1 MINKLIVNNIK
12 LMQQEVNASIKLH
25 FTLFAKKG
33 GGGHF
38 QYSIRKISQ
47 IM

>member
-1 MINKLIVNNIK
+1 MINILIVNNIK

-33 GGGHF
+33 GGGVI
-38 QYSIRKISQ
+38 SNIRSEKLVR
-47 IM
+47 

>member
-1 MINKLIVNNIK
+1 MINILIVNNIK

-33 GGGHF
+33 GGHF

>member
-33 GGGHF
+33 GGSF
-38 QYSIRKISQ
+38 PIFDQKN
-47 IM
+47 